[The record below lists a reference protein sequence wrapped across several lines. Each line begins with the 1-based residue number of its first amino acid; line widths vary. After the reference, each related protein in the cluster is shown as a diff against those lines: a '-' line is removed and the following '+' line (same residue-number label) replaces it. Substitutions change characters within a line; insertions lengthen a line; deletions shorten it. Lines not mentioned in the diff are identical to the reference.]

1 MSIAERIYN
10 AKQEIKAIDYLIDEL
25 YMKYQDETI
34 SWMYL
39 TDRKKAYE
47 LEKAE
52 LRSMIFRLN
61 QFGTI

>member
-10 AKQEIKAIDYLIDEL
+10 AKNEIKAIDYLIDEL
-25 YMKYQDETI
+25 YTKYQDGNI

-39 TDRKKAYE
+39 SDRKKAYE

-61 QFGTI
+61 QFGTL